1 MRRLSVSRG
10 LGILIVLGLLAAIAC
25 GGASTATSPAP
36 TATAS
41 APTAVPGETPAAVPT
56 TAPTATPPP
65 AADAQAVVQRLRVA
79 ALWDRDTN
87 DPALVTISR
96 SNQYLPMYE
105 ALVEYD
111 EFAQYVPMLATDWEV
126 SPDAKVWTFNL
137 RKGVQWHKGF
147 GEFTARDIAH
157 TFERYIRP
165 DTLAADASTVFKPI
179 AEKGSLDVIG
189 DYKIVWRL
197 DVPRVDWN
205 ETLASNWFFQ
215 ILSKAHFDAE
225 GQEGV
230 EISAVGT
237 GPYQFVER
245 TTAYVLYE
253 RVPYKHWRVTPDFPE
268 LQLLN
273 VTEPATVLAM
283 VLAGEADIV
292 QLPTDLLETA
302 ISRGMESI
310 TARVPTVAIYS
321 MFGGNLR
328 EDTLGT
334 RKGDKPDLPGSDIFH
349 PASEVP
355 WVDRRVREALNRA
368 VDRDELKA
376 TILAGRGDPMY
387 VTFWQPAMR
396 GWNEDWENQFDD
408 KYGYDPQRAR
418 ELLEEFRAD
427 VFGDQPIDWS
437 KTVFMITPRPSSQET
452 EDVAEAI
459 TSYWRDVGVEIKIE
473 TREQAF
479 VIEKHILP
487 GAMGGIAWTDATRQ
501 FSDPLMLGIIYW
513 SGNFCC
519 HFFESKEVDDIYDK
533 LVAETDL
540 NERDRLLREAGN
552 FLFSEYAT
560 VPLFWLSAEFVV
572 NPKVVA
578 DYPTS
583 GQFPPRDLEKVKAV
597 MK

>member
-1 MRRLSVSRG
+1 MRLNVPQG
-10 LGILIVLGLLAAIAC
+10 LGALIVVALIAAIAC
-25 GGASTATSPAP
+25 GEADAP
-36 TATAS
+36 TEAPLLPTAIS
-41 APTAVPGETPAAVPT
+41 AAPTAVPSETRSPVPT
-56 TAPTATPPP
+56 AARTETPPP
-65 AADAQAVVQRLRVA
+65 VAAPVAQRLRVA

-111 EFAQYVPMLATDWEV
+111 EFAQYGPMLSTDWQV
-126 SPDAKVWTFNL
+126 SQDAKVWTFSL
-137 RKGVQWHKGF
+137 REGVKWHKDF
-147 GEFTARDIAH
+147 GEFTAKDIGH

-165 DTLAADASTVFKPI
+165 DSLAPDLSTTFQPI
-179 AEKGSLDVIG
+179 SENGSLDIIG
-189 DYKIVWRL
+189 DYQVVWRL
-197 DVPRVDWN
+197 DVPRVDWS
-205 ETLASNWFFQ
+205 ETMANNWHFS

-225 GQEGV
+225 GQQGV
-230 EISAVGT
+230 EENAVGT

-245 TTAYVLYE
+245 TTSYVLYE
-253 RVPYKHWRVTPDFPE
+253 RVPYRHWRITPDFPE

-283 VLAGEADIV
+283 IIAGEADIV
-292 QLPTDLLETA
+292 QLPTDLLQTA
-302 ISRGMESI
+302 VSRGMETI

-334 RKGDKPDLPGSDIFH
+334 RVGDKPDLPGSDVFH

-368 VDRDELKA
+368 VDRAELRA
-376 TILAGRGDPMY
+376 TILGGRGQPMY
-387 VTFWQPAMR
+387 VTFWQPSIR
-396 GWNEDWENQFDD
+396 GWNEDWEKRFDEE
-408 KYGYDPQRAR
+408 YGYDPELAR
-418 ELLEEFRAD
+418 ELLEDFRAD
-427 VFGDQPIDWS
+427 VFGDKPIDWS

-459 TSYWRDVGVEIKIE
+459 ASYWREVGVEIKIE
-473 TREQAF
+473 QREQAF
-479 VIEKHILP
+479 IIQKHIIP

-519 HFFESKEVDDIYDK
+519 HFFETKELDDIYDK
-533 LVAETDL
+533 LVPETDL
-540 NERDRLLREAGN
+540 NERDRLLREAGDI
-552 FLFSEYAT
+552 LFNEYAT
-560 VPLFWLSAEFVV
+560 LPLFWLFAEFVV
-572 NPKVVA
+572 NPDIVA

-597 MK
+597 VK

>member
-1 MRRLSVSRG
+1 MIYQRFWGPRNRVFLAGMLFLVF
-10 LGILIVLGLLAAIAC
+10 ILAC
-25 GGASTATSPAP
+25 GGSATSTPLQP
-36 TATAS
+36 TATTVAPVTGGGT
-41 APTAVPGETPAAVPT
+41 PTAVPTVTSAPPDDIPAGAG
-56 TAPTATPPP
+56 
-65 AADAQAVVQRLRVA
+65 RLRVA

-87 DPALVTISR
+87 DPVLVTSSR

-111 EFAQYVPMLATDWEV
+111 EFAQYAPMLATNWET

-165 DTLAADASTVFKPI
+165 DVVASDSSTVFQPI
-179 AEKGSLDVIG
+179 AEKGSLDII
-189 DYKIVWRL
+189 DDHQIVWRL
-197 DVPRVDWN
+197 DVPRVDWS
-205 ETLASNWFFQ
+205 EKLANNWYFQ

-230 EISAVGT
+230 EKNPVGT
-237 GPYQFVER
+237 GPYQFLER
-245 TTAYVLYE
+245 TASYVLYE
-253 RVPYKHWRVTPDFPE
+253 RVPYKHWRVTPDFQE
-268 LQLLN
+268 VQLFN
-273 VTEPATVLAM
+273 VTEPATALAM
-283 VLAGEADIV
+283 ILAGEADIV
-292 QLPTDLLETA
+292 QLPTDLVETA
-302 ISRGMESI
+302 VSRGMENI

-368 VDRDELKA
+368 VNRDELQA
-376 TILAGRGDPMY
+376 TILGGRGDPMY

-396 GWNEDWENQFDD
+396 GWNEDWVNQFDD
-408 KYGYDPQRAR
+408 RYGFDPQRAR
-418 ELLEEFRAD
+418 GLLEEFRAD
-427 VFGDQPIDWS
+427 VFGDKPIDWS
-437 KTVFMITPRPSSQET
+437 KTVFMITPRPSSQAT

-473 TREQAF
+473 TREQGF
-479 VIEKHILP
+479 IIEKHILP
-487 GAMGGIAWTDATRQ
+487 GAMGGIAWVDATRQ

-519 HFFESKEVDDIYDK
+519 HFFETKEVDDIYEK
-533 LVAETDL
+533 LVPETDL
-540 NERDRLLREAGN
+540 DERDRLLREAGN
-552 FLFSEYAT
+552 FLFNEYAT
-560 VPLFWLSAEFVV
+560 IPLFWLSAEFVV
-572 NPKVVA
+572 NPKIVA

-597 MK
+597 RK